1 MFTGPVHLYQTVGAD
16 MFVRG
21 NSGSGRGS
29 CKARQVSRMVQS
41 QADVTAVSLRT
52 RHPHRAVCMEALCCQ
67 LFTVHMVRAGLPQGV
82 PLPTAFG
89 LGAGMGRVG
98 EGSGHRGP

>member
-29 CKARQVSRMVQS
+29 CKARQVSRTVQS
-41 QADVTAVSLRT
+41 QTDITAVSLRT

-67 LFTVHMVRAGLPQGV
+67 LFTVYMVRAGLPQGV

-98 EGSGHRGP
+98 EGGGHRGP